1 MYRIIKIESES
12 FENICFYHI
21 VEQSEDYQHINI
33 YYQES
38 INSPESL
45 RECIQHFLKYNK
57 FYKHICFY
65 GWLRHNIKLIDEL
78 ESLDLDYI
86 KNRFIHYLI

>member
-1 MYRIIKIESES
+1 MYRIIKIENES

-45 RECIQHFLKYNK
+45 RPFGK
-57 FYKHICFY
+57 FIISVLDFTL
-65 GWLRHNIKLIDEL
+65 LRNTGEDK
-78 ESLDLDYI
+78 
-86 KNRFIHYLI
+86 